1 MREQLMK
8 EELRWETEALRA
20 EVATLRAENG
30 QLRAMLARRQQDEQ
44 WRAQRQGLVEA
55 ELAHLVR
62 LRVATQRLHE
72 TLHPPELLDILQDL
86 LVNLVG
92 SETLGIFER
101 EGAELVLRVSLGI
114 DAERF
119 RRLPLGDDGPV
130 GRAARTGDSW
140 LEELM
145 ETGSA
150 QNRTEGP
157 RGCVPLRLG
166 GHVLGMMVLFGLLP
180 HKPRLGP
187 EDREL
192 LELLATEGG
201 RALYCAR
208 GLAAGKPS

>member
-1 MREQLMK
+1 MR
-8 EELRWETEALRA
+8 EELRHENEALRV
-20 EVATLRAENG
+20 EVAALRAENG
-30 QLRAMLARRQQDEQ
+30 RLRASLAQREEDEQ
-44 WRAQRQGLVEA
+44 WRLQRQGLVEA

-62 LRVATQRLHE
+62 LRVASQRLHE
-72 TLHPPELLDILQDL
+72 SLDPRELVDILQDL

-119 RRLPLGDDGPV
+119 RRLPLGEDGPI
-130 GRAARTGDSW
+130 GRSARTGASW
-140 LEELM
+140 LGELM
-145 ETGSA
+145 EADSA
-150 QNRTEGP
+150 HHRTEGP

-208 GLAAGKPS
+208 GMAAGKPS

>member
-1 MREQLMK
+1 MR
-8 EELRWETEALRA
+8 EELRWETGALRA
-20 EVATLRAENG
+20 EVATLRAENER
-30 QLRAMLARRQQDEQ
+30 LRASLAREQ
-44 WRAQRQGLVEA
+44 EEARWRVQRQGLVEA
-55 ELAHLVR
+55 ELSHLVR

-72 TLHPPELLDILQDL
+72 TLHPLELLSVLQDL

-92 SETLGIFER
+92 SEMLGIFER
-101 EGAELVLRVSLGI
+101 EGGELVLRVSLGI

-119 RRLPLGDDGPV
+119 HRLPLEGDGPI
-130 GRAARTGDSW
+130 GRSASTGDSW

-150 QNRTEGP
+150 RNQTQGP
-157 RGCVPLRLG
+157 RACVPLRLG

-180 HKPRLGP
+180 HKPRLEP
-187 EDREL
+187 QDREL

-208 GLAAGKPS
+208 GIAAGRPS

>member
-1 MREQLMK
+1 MREQLH
-8 EELRWETEALRA
+8 WENEALRA

-30 QLRAMLARRQQDEQ
+30 QLRASLARHQEDEQ

-72 TLHPPELLDILQDL
+72 TLHPLELLDILQDL
-86 LVNLVG
+86 LINLVG

-119 RRLPLGDDGPV
+119 HRLPLQEEGPI
-130 GRAARTGDSW
+130 GRAARTGASW
-140 LEELM
+140 LDELM
-145 ETGSA
+145 ESRSA
-150 QNRTEGP
+150 QKRTEGP
-157 RGCVPLRLG
+157 LACVPLRLG

-180 HKPRLGP
+180 HKPRLEP

-192 LELLATEGG
+192 LELLAAEGG